1 MGHANDKNKKSTRCW
16 HVGSFDCI
24 TSACHWGYG
33 LYGFTALQLKA
44 VDATDEAMSKIE
56 AMNIAR
62 DVAERIRVNR
72 GGLATYVDELNKTTQ
87 TNITTSGL
95 KKCLGDTVCT
105 GTEMAKYDTAQ
116 IVSRAQ
122 SIAMQITLPNCQVV
136 GAVDRICIYIA
147 WGDTK
152 PINHATDKQACTSG
166 GTYLP
171 EAKCIV
177 MELY

>member
-1 MGHANDKNKKSTRCW
+1 MLMIKTRNQYG
-16 HVGSFDCI
+16 VGMI
-24 TSACHWGYG
+24 EVLIALLLLAVGVM
-33 LYGFTALQLKA
+33 GFTALQLKA

-95 KKCLGDTVCT
+95 KKCLGNTVCT
-105 GTEMAKYDTAQ
+105 GTDMAKYDTAQ

-122 SIAMQITLPNCQVV
+122 STAMQITLPNCQVV

-152 PINHATDKQACTSG
+152 PINHATDNQACTSS

>member
-1 MGHANDKNKKSTRCW
+1 MLMIKTRNQYG
-16 HVGSFDCI
+16 VGMI
-24 TSACHWGYG
+24 EVLIALLLLAVGVM
-33 LYGFTALQLKA
+33 GFTALQLKA

-56 AMNIAR
+56 AINIAR

-105 GTEMAKYDTAQ
+105 GTDMAKYDTAQ

-122 SIAMQITLPNCQVV
+122 STAMQITLPN
-136 GAVDRICIYIA
+136 
-147 WGDTK
+147 
-152 PINHATDKQACTSG
+152 
-166 GTYLP
+166 
-171 EAKCIV
+171 
-177 MELY
+177 